1 MDNAVNDLIRIG
13 KVSSVDPTTGTA
25 RVVFE
30 DTDESV
36 SFDLP
41 ILFPQ
46 TMAAK
51 HYGMPS
57 IDENVICLFLGN
69 GVQTGICLGSFYSI
83 VDKPPVTDENKQG
96 VWFENGSYVEYDRS
110 SGTLTIKA
118 TGGVVIEGDVMVKG
132 TIQST
137 GESG

>member
-51 HYGMPS
+51 HYGMPI

-69 GVQTGICLGSFYSI
+69 GVQTGICLGSFYST
-83 VDKPPVTDENKQG
+83 VDKPPVTDKNKQG
-96 VWFENGSYVEYDRS
+96 IWFENGSYVEYDRS
-110 SGTLTIKA
+110 SGILTLKA

-137 GESG
+137 GESV